1 MFGAIVERSVAFKRG
16 LGVFFCVKKRAH
28 NRLYNVGY

>member
-16 LGVFFCVKKRAH
+16 LGVFFCVKKEPII
-28 NRLYNVGY
+28 GSIM